1 MPVCLA
7 SADQVTQNNNSWF
20 ANWLKLATGQSTQK
34 KLIYDLV
41 AVCMASVDQ
50 FTEDKISSMAN
61 WLKLASGYSTQD
73 KKFADKR
80 AGWRLNDI
88 SWSIPRGQEQ
98 LIGGLVAMHGI
109 HWQNNPRTRKK
120 QLIYELIAVQYAW
133 HQLIK
138 SHRTITADSR
148 IDWNLPLGNQRKKSW
163 FTIWLQFAWHQLIKS
178 QRTRTADWRTG
189 CSLHGLLPFQGG
201 DMVQSIGGETCYN
214 GKLKNKKWNY
224 K

>member
-1 MPVCLA
+1 M
-7 SADQVTQNNNSWF
+7 DR
-20 ANWLKLATGQSTQK
+20 
-34 KLIYDLV
+34 LV
-41 AVCMASVDQ
+41 AV
-50 FTEDKISSMAN
+50 
-61 WLKLASGYSTQD
+61 
-73 KKFADKR
+73 
-80 AGWRLNDI
+80 
-88 SWSIPRGQEQ
+88 P
-98 LIGGLVAMHGI
+98 GI
-109 HWQNNPRTRKK
+109 HWQINPRTRGADLCLPVGDQRQTRK
-120 QLIYELIAVQYAW
+120 QLIYELVAVQYAWHQLIHSQRTGTADWRIDLNLPIGNQRRTKKHLIYELVVAVFAW

-148 IDWNLPLGNQRKKSW
+148 IDWNLPLGNQRWKSW